1 MRLEN
6 KVTMVT
12 RAGRNVGEEIS
23 KALAVRD

>member
-6 KVTMVT
+6 KVAIVT
-12 RAGRNVGEEIS
+12 RAGRNIGEEIS